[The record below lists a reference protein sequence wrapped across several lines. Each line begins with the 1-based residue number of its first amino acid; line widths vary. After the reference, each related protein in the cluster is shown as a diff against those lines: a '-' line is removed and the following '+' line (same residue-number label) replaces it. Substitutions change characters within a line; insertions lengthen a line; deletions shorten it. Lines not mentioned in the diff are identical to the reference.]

1 MLSLLVS
8 FAVKTFSLMCNPILY
23 FFFLFAFVVYVFEI
37 LSKNMCGGLKNV
49 MEKSSMLSSNSLIVL
64 ILKFKSLIYL
74 RSFLHTVGARD
85 LVSLLT
91 M

>member
-8 FAVKTFSLMCNPILY
+8 FALKTFSLMCNPI
-23 FFFLFAFVVYVFEI
+23 FFFAFVVYVFEI
-37 LSKNMCGGLKNV
+37 LSKNMCGLKNV
-49 MEKSSMLSSNSLIVL
+49 MKKSPMLSSSSFIVL
-64 ILKFKSLIYL
+64 VLKFKSLIYL
-74 RSFLHTVGARD
+74 RPFLHTVGARD

>member
-8 FAVKTFSLMCNPILY
+8 FALKTFSLMCNPI
-23 FFFLFAFVVYVFEI
+23 FFAFVVYVFEI
-37 LSKNMCGGLKNV
+37 LFKNMCGLKNV
-49 MEKSSMLSSNSLIVL
+49 MKKSPMLSSSSFIVL
-64 ILKFKSLIYL
+64 VLKFKSLIYL
-74 RSFLHTVGARD
+74 RSFLHIVGARD

>member
-1 MLSLLVS
+1 
-8 FAVKTFSLMCNPILY
+8 MC
-23 FFFLFAFVVYVFEI
+23 
-37 LSKNMCGGLKNV
+37 GLKNV
-49 MEKSSMLSSNSLIVL
+49 MKKSPMLSSSSFIVL
-64 ILKFKSLIYL
+64 VLKFKSLIYL